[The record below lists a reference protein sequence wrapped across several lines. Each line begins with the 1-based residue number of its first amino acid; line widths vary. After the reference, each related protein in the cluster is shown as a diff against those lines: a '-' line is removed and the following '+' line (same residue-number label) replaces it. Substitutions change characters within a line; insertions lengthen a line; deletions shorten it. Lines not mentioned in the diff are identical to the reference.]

1 MIGPEESREPFVDEV
16 GEPPQAVSDAVTA
29 FARARGWA
37 RRLEGARVHR
47 MWREIV
53 GEGLAE
59 HTEPVRLRGGVLV
72 IRVSSSAW
80 AAQIPYLANDI
91 VQRANAVLGEGQ
103 VERLVVARG
112 TRPDVSRETSP

>member
-1 MIGPEESREPFVDEV
+1 MDPQEGLDPWVEEQ

-47 MWREIV
+47 VWREIV

-59 HTEPVRLRGGVLV
+59 HTEPVRLHGGVLV
-72 IRVSSSAW
+72 VRASSSAW

-91 VQRANAVLGEGQ
+91 IKRANTVLGEGQ
-103 VERLVVARG
+103 VKRLVVARG
-112 TRPDVSRETSP
+112 TTPDVSRETRP